1 MKLFTK
7 NGIEVN
13 ISEKDFIA
21 GGGFGKVYKKSNTAY
36 KIYDNPQDMLPIGK
50 IQELSC
56 LDDNDIIRPNDILYN
71 KTKTNPIGYSM
82 RFVKGSPI
90 CELFTSTYKKR
101 NSIDNKMVLDLASKF
116 YKKLDFVHS
125 KDILVVDVN
134 ELNFLISDNYKDI
147 YFIDTDGYKTKSYN
161 ATGIMDSIR
170 DRHCKNVFTKETDWF
185 SWGILIIQ
193 LALGIHPYRGGHP
206 DFDSVDAA
214 DRLNLRMIKNVSIF
228 NKNSRLPRFCPEIKD
243 TIPSGLRQWM
253 EAVYENGKRIKP
265 PEDFESK
272 LMVVKPNVQSFK
284 GTNIFD
290 INLLNT
296 YNFNIIDYY
305 SYEGDSY
312 VIFSNGLL
320 FNNKY
325 FEFPSSYKGNNH
337 LILHSKDTNSPYLV
351 YSDVDFVKIFDL
363 TNQKFIDCSF
373 SCSNLF
379 RVENRIYGIK
389 NDHIYELKVSK
400 IGKNCFSEN
409 KIVGNVLDMQYATR
423 VFDGLL
429 IQNVLGKYMFSIL
442 PKSSTCHQ
450 INIKELDNCKIINAK
465 YEKNVLVAIC
475 SDSKNSNFRAIIKFS
490 TDFSEYYIDIKKNI
504 VSSDINFTV
513 NDNGIVVLINDEEKL
528 EIFSS
533 NYKSQSVKILDDGK
547 ISSDMLLS
555 NNGSKILFYSLND
568 KNLYSIS
575 ERK

>member
-1 MKLFTK
+1 MKYFTK
-7 NGIEVN
+7 SGVEVDL
-13 ISEKDFIA
+13 SDKDFIA
-21 GGGFGKVYKKSNTAY
+21 GGGFGKVYKKSNIAY
-36 KIYDNPQDMLPIGK
+36 KIYDNSSDMLPIGK
-50 IQELSC
+50 IQELSI
-56 LDDNDIIRPNDILYN
+56 LNDDDIIKPMDILYN
-71 KTKTNPIGYSM
+71 KSKKDVVGYTM

-101 NSIDNKMVLDLASKF
+101 NSIDNRMVLDLASKF

-134 ELNFLISDNYKDI
+134 ELNFLISDDYKNI
-147 YFIDTDGYKTKSYN
+147 YFIDTDGYQTKSYN

-206 DFDSVDAA
+206 DFDSIDAA
-214 DRLNLRMIKNVSIF
+214 ERMNLRMNKNISIF
-228 NKNSRLPRFCPEIKD
+228 NKKARLPRFCPDITN

-265 PEDFESK
+265 PEDFDSK
-272 LMVVKPNVQSFK
+272 FILVKPTVQSFK

-290 INLLNT
+290 INLVNT
-296 YNFNIIDYY
+296 YNYNIIDYFTF
-305 SYEGDSY
+305 EGDSY

-325 FEFPSSYKGNNH
+325 FEFPKSYKDNNH
-337 LILHSKDTNSPYLV
+337 LISYSKDTNSPYLI
-351 YSDVDFVKIFDL
+351 YSENGYVKFFDL
-363 TNQKFIDCSF
+363 LNQKFIDSNFACS
-373 SCSNLF
+373 SLF
-379 RVENRIYGIK
+379 KVDNRVYGIK

-400 IGKNCFSEN
+400 IGKNLYSEN
-409 KIVGNVLDMQYATR
+409 KIVGNVLDMQHATR

-429 IQNVLGKYMFSIL
+429 VQNILGKYMFSIL

-465 YEKNVLVAIC
+465 YEKNVLVVMC
-475 SDSKNSNFRAIIKFS
+475 SDSKNSNFRATIKLAPNFS
-490 TDFSEYYIDIKKNI
+490 DYYIDIKKNI
-504 VSSDINFTV
+504 ISTDINFTV

-533 NYKSQSVKILDDGK
+533 NYQSQSVKILDDGK
-547 ISSDMLLS
+547 INGDMLLS